1 MPALKNQRWERFC
14 HGLLEGKPAVQAYE
28 DAGYKPSRKN
38 ASRLRA
44 KEDTQA
50 RLAELKAEAARVA
63 VMDRAWVLRGL
74 QELFEMSMGLR
85 CVGNRPDGDYAWSPA
100 TAKGVLELVGKEMG
114 MFVDRKIIGIKRLE
128 DMGDDELRQ
137 IAGQVIEEL
146 DAQVTVDGDVQPVEA
161 ELLGPS
167 QDTQDGEN
175 ATRIATRGD
184 SEGIDANDINKLGG
198 SGN

>member
-1 MPALKNQRWERFC
+1 MAELKNIRWERFC

-28 DAGYKPSRKN
+28 DAGYKRNDGN
-38 ASRLRA
+38 AGRLTRN
-44 KEDTQA
+44 EQIIA

-74 QELFEMSMGLR
+74 RELFEMSMGLR

-100 TAKGVLELVGKEMG
+100 TAKGVLELVGKELG
-114 MFVDRKIIGIKRLE
+114 LFIDRKIIGIKRLE

-146 DAQVTVDGDVQPVEA
+146 DAQVTVDGEVKPVEA
-161 ELLGPS
+161 ELLPPAARQP
-167 QDTQDGEN
+167 QD
-175 ATRIATRGD
+175 
-184 SEGIDANDINKLGG
+184 LGVVT
-198 SGN
+198 